1 MVTILLFHHVQ
12 GLTPGL
18 MAFADALR
26 AEGHEVHTPDFF
38 DGQTFDSIDE
48 GFAYAESGAVDRDAR
63 ADKAAAALPTDI
75 VYAGFSYGVMSAQR
89 LAQTRPGARGVLL
102 FEACVPVTGEWAFG
116 PWPAGL
122 PAQIHGMDA
131 NEFFAGEG
139 GVDAAR
145 DIAELDDAAELF
157 LYPGDRHIFAD
168 SSLRNFDAGA
178 AALLTERVLEFL
190 RSVDAAAIAR

>member
-1 MVTILLFHHVQ
+1 MATILLFHHVQ

-18 MAFADALR
+18 VAFADALR

-48 GFAYAESGAVDRDAR
+48 GFAYAESGALDRDAW
-63 ADKAAAALPTDI
+63 ADKAAAALPADI

-122 PAQIHGMDA
+122 PARIRGMDA
-131 NEFFAGEG
+131 TGFCAGEG
-139 GVDAAR
+139 GVGAAR
-145 DIAELDDAAELF
+145 GVAELDEASGGV